1 MVRLMRMKWARDNP
15 MSEKT
20 SKRVKDAANI
30 LGNTLDTFWKQ
41 TSISGISNAGIAKS
55 NLRTGCWLL
64 IFAVF
69 GALTLY
75 GFQDVV
81 SDYRKYPVTT
91 SIYIEHQNQ
100 VLCKNY
106 IVI

>member
-1 MVRLMRMKWARDNP
+1 MVRLERMKWTKDDP
-15 MSEKT
+15 SSEKS
-20 SKRVKDAANI
+20 SKRVKDAAI
-30 LGNTLDTFWKQ
+30 ISGNTLDTFWKQ

-55 NLRTGCWLL
+55 HLRRVCWLL

-91 SIYIEHQNQ
+91 SIYIEQFNI
-100 VLCKNY
+100 L
-106 IVI
+106 

>member
-41 TSISGISNAGIAKS
+41 TSISGVSNAGIAKS
-55 NLRTGCWLL
+55 HLRRGCWLL